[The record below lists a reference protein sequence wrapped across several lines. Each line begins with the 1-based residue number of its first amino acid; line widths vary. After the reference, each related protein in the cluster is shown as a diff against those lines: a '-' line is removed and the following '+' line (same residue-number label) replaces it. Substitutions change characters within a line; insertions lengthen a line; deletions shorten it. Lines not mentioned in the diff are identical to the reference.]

1 MKTQLPGGITA
12 IAAPPPGFAD
22 DPASFS
28 SSSRY
33 DPAAIS
39 SVKIS
44 VNSNVPQNEV
54 CSSVKKIETRDDLS
68 IILPAPSDQELY
80 PDETQAEME
89 TFEVELVKDQQGLGI
104 TIAGYVCEKG

>member
-1 MKTQLPGGITA
+1 MKIQLPGGVTG

-22 DPASFS
+22 DPTTSS
-28 SSSRY
+28 SSSRFE
-33 DPAAIS
+33 PAAIT

-44 VNSNVPQNEV
+44 VNSNVSQNES
-54 CSSVKKIETRDDLS
+54 CSSNKKIETRDDLS
-68 IILPAPSDQELY
+68 IILPAPSNQELY
-80 PDETQAEME
+80 PNEIQAEME

>member
-1 MKTQLPGGITA
+1 MNTQLPGGVKG

-22 DPASFS
+22 DPT
-28 SSSRY
+28 SSRSE
-33 DPAAIS
+33 PAAIS

-44 VNSNVPQNEV
+44 VNSNVATQNES

-80 PDETQAEME
+80 PDENQAEME

>member
-1 MKTQLPGGITA
+1 MPAGVGGTITSG

-22 DPASFS
+22 EPSG
-28 SSSRY
+28 
-33 DPAAIS
+33 IS
-39 SVKIS
+39 SVKIA
-44 VNSNVPQNEV
+44 VNSNVHHENESG
-54 CSSVKKIETRDDLS
+54 SSIKKKVESTRTDDLS

-89 TFEVELVKDQQGLGI
+89 TFEVELIKDQQGLGI